1 MTDQVPVTPEGPAR
15 RLTLDELAALVE
27 LPRRTVRYYIQ
38 LGLVDRPVGETRA
51 AYYTAGHLDQLL
63 TIRKWTDAGLSLER
77 VRELLEG
84 ADPAVPPPRPRQ
96 PGSVEVMS
104 HLIVADGVELVIEP
118 GRAGLKPEEV
128 RELFKALLTAHSDI
142 VRRGMTAD
150 QQSRQ
155 EKDE

>member
-1 MTDQVPVTPEGPAR
+1 MDTPSPDR
-15 RLTLDELAALVE
+15 TLSLDELCVLAE

-38 LGLVDRPVGETRA
+38 MGLVDRPIGETRA
-51 AYYTAGHLDQLL
+51 AYYTDQHLQQLL
-63 TIRKWTDAGLSLER
+63 TIRKWTNEGLSLER

-84 ADPAVPPPRPRQ
+84 ADTTVPPPPPRK

-128 RELFKALLTAHSDI
+128 RKLFRSVLAAYGDI
-142 VRRGMTAD
+142 IKEQG
-150 QQSRQ
+150 
-155 EKDE
+155 E

>member
-1 MTDQVPVTPEGPAR
+1 MNTPTQHP
-15 RLTLDELAALVE
+15 LDTLCTLAG

-38 LGLVDRPVGETRA
+38 LGLVDRPIGETRG
-51 AYYTAGHLDQLL
+51 AYYTDRHLQQLL
-63 TIRKWTDAGLSLER
+63 TIKKWTDAGLSLER

-84 ADPAVPPPRPRQ
+84 ADPSVPPPRPRK

-128 RELFKALLTAHSDI
+128 RKLFKSVLERYNDI
-142 VRRGMTAD
+142 IKEQG
-150 QQSRQ
+150 
-155 EKDE
+155 E

>member
-1 MTDQVPVTPEGPAR
+1 MKNQY
-15 RLTLDELAALVE
+15 TLDTLCTLAE

-38 LGLVDRPVGETRA
+38 LGLVERPIGETRA
-51 AYYTAGHLDQLL
+51 AYYTDAHLTQLL

-77 VRELLEG
+77 VRELVEG
-84 ADPAVPPPRPRQ
+84 ADPAVPPPRPRK

-128 RELFKALLTAHSDI
+128 RKLFRSVLAAYGDI
-142 VRRGMTAD
+142 IKEQNND
-150 QQSRQ
+150 
-155 EKDE
+155 

>member
-1 MTDQVPVTPEGPAR
+1 MNTSAAANSLSLDQLCV
-15 RLTLDELAALVE
+15 LAE

-38 LGLVDRPVGETRA
+38 LGLVDRPIGETRA
-51 AYYTAGHLDQLL
+51 AYYTDKHLQQLL

-84 ADPAVPPPRPRQ
+84 ADPAVPPPRPRK

-118 GRAGLKPEEV
+118 ARAGLTPE
-128 RELFKALLTAHSDI
+128 D
-142 VRRGMTAD
+142 VRRLFRSVLAAYGD
-150 QQSRQ
+150 IIKEQHQ
-155 EKDE
+155 